1 MSYASGFMM
10 GTALVQ
16 GLGSMLMGG
25 GAAGAGAAATGMMGA
40 SKMMGAGRM
49 MGGASRMMGSGSRM
63 LGSRGGSMGGRGKS
77 SQGFEMPEV
86 NLGKF
91 LKPAEPFKL
100 ESDLPGRRRYRAACI
115 SSELAKLLEE
125 KLAKLD
131 YVKTIKVN
139 AESGSIL
146 LTFAVEDA
154 GKIDVLAKWMEEKL
168 FQGQGAVA
176 AVPQGASGGK
186 MPEAQAG
193 SITRSIRG
201 TVRAISNWIKD
212 HTGGLFDMSS
222 LASLLFLLRG
232 FRKMFLTGQY
242 PSGSQM
248 LWWAVTLMRGWRTV

>member
-25 GAAGAGAAATGMMGA
+25 GAAGVGAAATGMMGA

-49 MGGASRMMGSGSRM
+49 MGSGSRM
-63 LGSRGGSMGGRGKS
+63 LGSRGGAMGGRSMS
-77 SQGFEMPEV
+77 SQGFEMPDI

-91 LKPAEPFKL
+91 LKPVEPFKL
-100 ESDLPGRRRYRAACI
+100 ESDLPGRRRYRAAAV
-115 SSELAKLLEE
+115 SAELAKLLEE

-131 YVKTIKVN
+131 YIETIKVN

-154 GKIDVLAKWMEEKL
+154 GKIDALAKWMAEKL
-168 FQGQGAVA
+168 FTAQVPTAAQQGGAV
-176 AVPQGASGGK
+176 SK

-193 SITRSIRG
+193 IITRSIRG